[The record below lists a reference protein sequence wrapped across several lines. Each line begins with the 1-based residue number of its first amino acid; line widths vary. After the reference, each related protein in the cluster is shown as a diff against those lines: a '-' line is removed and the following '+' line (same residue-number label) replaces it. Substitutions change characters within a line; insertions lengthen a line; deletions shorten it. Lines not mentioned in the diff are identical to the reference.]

1 MSPPLALRKA
11 SQPLTVQMI
20 AAAGEHLPL
29 KALPGLKREVACL
42 RHTGRKSAWREEV
55 TQATAREHGCAAL
68 AQTQGGN
75 ARQRTLH
82 QAAPRKALHLL
93 GHKAAAARASFDK
106 AFGMQL
112 AIGGLH
118 RIARDT
124 QGLGQG
130 SRCRQAPAHV
140 QRAIED
146 QLPYGPL
153 DADMQ
158 RQGAMSGVADPGF
171 DGFELGVLE
180 QMVCIPAKKWPG
192 VSGHFDSI
200 NLLPHGVKHF
210 SGSPCKTMSTTHSPS
225 SLRWNDLTHPVVA
238 GLISVI
244 VNYGGTFILVFQAA
258 KVAGLGPELTAS
270 WVWSISIGVGL
281 TGLLLSWVTREPI
294 ITAWSTPAAAF
305 LVTALA
311 STPYAE
317 AVGAY
322 LLSALAFVVLGLSG
336 YFERVIRLIPAGIA
350 AGLLAG
356 ILLQFG
362 IKAFGGMSVDPMLAG
377 LLIATYVVLKRIS
390 ARYAVVGIL
399 VLGLVFLLS
408 QNRVD
413 LSGLELQLAAPVFT
427 RPEFSLNA
435 LLSVALPLFLITL
448 TGQYMPGMLVLR
460 NDGFKTS
467 ANPIVTITG
476 LGSLLMAPF
485 GSHAFNIA
493 AITAAIATGPQAH
506 EDPSRRWIAGV
517 AAGMCYILVG
527 VFGVTLAAVFM
538 AFPATFITTLAGLAL
553 LGTIGASLATALAD
567 AKVREAAL
575 ITFLAAAA
583 NITLLGIGGAFWGLV
598 IGLLAYAVLNG
609 RLPLSAQSGAIAA
622 MEKG

>member
-1 MSPPLALRKA
+1 
-11 SQPLTVQMI
+11 
-20 AAAGEHLPL
+20 
-29 KALPGLKREVACL
+29 
-42 RHTGRKSAWREEV
+42 
-55 TQATAREHGCAAL
+55 
-68 AQTQGGN
+68 
-75 ARQRTLH
+75 
-82 QAAPRKALHLL
+82 
-93 GHKAAAARASFDK
+93 
-106 AFGMQL
+106 
-112 AIGGLH
+112 
-118 RIARDT
+118 
-124 QGLGQG
+124 
-130 SRCRQAPAHV
+130 
-140 QRAIED
+140 
-146 QLPYGPL
+146 
-153 DADMQ
+153 
-158 RQGAMSGVADPGF
+158 
-171 DGFELGVLE
+171 
-180 QMVCIPAKKWPG
+180 
-192 VSGHFDSI
+192 
-200 NLLPHGVKHF
+200 
-210 SGSPCKTMSTTHSPS
+210 
-225 SLRWNDLTHPVVA
+225 
-238 GLISVI
+238 
-244 VNYGGTFILVFQAA
+244 
-258 KVAGLGPELTAS
+258 
-270 WVWSISIGVGL
+270 
-281 TGLLLSWVTREPI
+281 
-294 ITAWSTPAAAF
+294 
-305 LVTALA
+305 
-311 STPYAE
+311 
-317 AVGAY
+317 
-322 LLSALAFVVLGLSG
+322 
-336 YFERVIRLIPAGIA
+336 
-350 AGLLAG
+350 
-356 ILLQFG
+356 
-362 IKAFGGMSVDPMLAG
+362 MSVDPALAG
-377 LLIATYVVLKRIS
+377 LLIVAYVVLKRIS

-517 AAGMCYILVG
+517 AAGVCYILVG

-609 RLPLSAQSGAIAA
+609 QMPWSAQPGATAA
-622 MEKG
+622 IEKA

>member
-1 MSPPLALRKA
+1 
-11 SQPLTVQMI
+11 
-20 AAAGEHLPL
+20 
-29 KALPGLKREVACL
+29 
-42 RHTGRKSAWREEV
+42 
-55 TQATAREHGCAAL
+55 
-68 AQTQGGN
+68 
-75 ARQRTLH
+75 
-82 QAAPRKALHLL
+82 
-93 GHKAAAARASFDK
+93 
-106 AFGMQL
+106 
-112 AIGGLH
+112 
-118 RIARDT
+118 
-124 QGLGQG
+124 
-130 SRCRQAPAHV
+130 
-140 QRAIED
+140 
-146 QLPYGPL
+146 
-153 DADMQ
+153 
-158 RQGAMSGVADPGF
+158 
-171 DGFELGVLE
+171 
-180 QMVCIPAKKWPG
+180 
-192 VSGHFDSI
+192 
-200 NLLPHGVKHF
+200 
-210 SGSPCKTMSTTHSPS
+210 
-225 SLRWNDLTHPVVA
+225 
-238 GLISVI
+238 
-244 VNYGGTFILVFQAA
+244 
-258 KVAGLGPELTAS
+258 
-270 WVWSISIGVGL
+270 
-281 TGLLLSWVTREPI
+281 
-294 ITAWSTPAAAF
+294 
-305 LVTALA
+305 
-311 STPYAE
+311 
-317 AVGAY
+317 
-322 LLSALAFVVLGLSG
+322 
-336 YFERVIRLIPAGIA
+336 
-350 AGLLAG
+350 
-356 ILLQFG
+356 
-362 IKAFGGMSVDPMLAG
+362 MSVDPVLAG
-377 LLIATYVVLKRIS
+377 LLIVAYVVLKRIS

-517 AAGMCYILVG
+517 AAGVCYILVG

-609 RLPLSAQSGAIAA
+609 RMPWSAQPGAIAA